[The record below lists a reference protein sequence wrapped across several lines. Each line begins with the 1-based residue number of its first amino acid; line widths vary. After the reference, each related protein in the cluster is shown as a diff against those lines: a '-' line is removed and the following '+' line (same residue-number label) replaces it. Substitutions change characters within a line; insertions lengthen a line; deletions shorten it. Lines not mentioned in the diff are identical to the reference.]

1 MNDVEWIDAALDQL
15 ADIYVATAAGD
26 REGIVSAVE
35 EIDRV
40 LGQNGQIEG
49 ESRGGY
55 HRIYF
60 HDLLVVFFAIV
71 PHAPIQVTGVRS
83 NRRKNR

>member
-1 MNDVEWIDAALDQL
+1 MNDVDWIDAALDQL
-15 ADIYVATAAGD
+15 AEIYVAAPVGV
-26 REGIVSAVE
+26 REEIVDAVE

-40 LGQNGQIEG
+40 LGRNGEIEG

-60 HDLLVVFFAIV
+60 HDLLVVFFAVV
-71 PHAPIQVTGVRS
+71 PHSAIQVTGIRS
-83 NRRKNR
+83 NRRKTR